1 LRIDLAA
8 LTLTA
13 GEKAQEEVAATAH
26 RVSGPTYTAL
36 RSRLLP
42 LHIRDMTLATCIKT
56 APTCNPSPS
65 ANIKCN

>member
-1 LRIDLAA
+1 

-36 RSRLLP
+36 RSRLCLY
-42 LHIRDMTLATCIKT
+42 TFVT
-56 APTCNPSPS
+56 
-65 ANIKCN
+65 